1 MIPIQFR
8 FWDPKPKKRSIKDIS
23 EDRFR
28 QYNELLKNIKWD
40 TFGSPPEMLRVY
52 TDLEG
57 HNYYVPKNA
66 YQGITRDRLAAVEAA
81 AMAMETRMKREAF
94 LLNMSEVLIR
104 FEKCRAGNNVMQSA
118 TEGYQ
123 IALDM
128 FNVMKNAP
136 ENEILM
142 QYALHMI
149 LTDGEDPT
157 GISPSI
163 LKEKRERAENDPAL
177 NAFFLDMAMQSLND
191 SLPILQQPGQMSS
204 QPEAMTKEG
213 QKQERVER
221 TRKSISTFIKGGKP
235 KDPL

>member
-1 MIPIQFR
+1 MIQLKWA
-8 FWDPKPKKRSIKDIS
+8 FWRPTTKPRSIKEIS
-23 EDRFR
+23 EDRFK
-28 QYNELLKNIKWD
+28 QYNELLKTIRWD
-40 TFGSPPEMLRVY
+40 NFGSQPEMQLVY

-81 AMAMETRMKREAF
+81 AMAMETRMKRETF
-94 LLNMSEVLIR
+94 LVNMSEVLIR
-104 FEKCRAGNNVMQSA
+104 FERCRAGNDVMLSA

-136 ENEILM
+136 ENEVLM

-163 LKEKRERAENDPAL
+163 LKEKRERAEKDPAL

-191 SLPILQQPGQMSS
+191 SLPILPQTGQTFSPTE
-204 QPEAMTKEG
+204 PEAETR
-213 QKQERVER
+213 KQRTER
-221 TRKSISTFIKGGKP
+221 TAKAISNFISGGKQNVAQ
-235 KDPL
+235 